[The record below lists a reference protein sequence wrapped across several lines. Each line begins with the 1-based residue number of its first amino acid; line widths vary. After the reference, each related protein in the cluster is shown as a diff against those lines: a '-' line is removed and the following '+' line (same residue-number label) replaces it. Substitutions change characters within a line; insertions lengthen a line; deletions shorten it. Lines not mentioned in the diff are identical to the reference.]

1 MKLYP
6 RAKARL
12 IEQGHPAETV
22 EAWPPLHVILL
33 DQHQQF
39 RAVSDSIFKWTYIPY
54 TQARNGL
61 KQADQAM
68 SQLHQQDGA
77 AMATPFLIFL
87 PRQRICFLDARLA
100 GHRDAALHRGDS
112 DVRGDHGGKLP
123 RSLAEI
129 TAVPLPTDP
138 LNGGA
143 FHYEL
148 AGGKAILESAIPPD
162 GGPKDGLRYEITL
175 R

>member
-1 MKLYP
+1 
-6 RAKARL
+6 
-12 IEQGHPAETV
+12 
-22 EAWPPLHVILL
+22 
-33 DQHQQF
+33 
-39 RAVSDSIFKWTYIPY
+39 
-54 TQARNGL
+54 
-61 KQADQAM
+61 
-68 SQLHQQDGA
+68 
-77 AMATPFLIFL
+77 MANPFLIFL
-87 PRQRICFLDARLA
+87 PAIQRICFLDARLA
-100 GHRDAALHRGDS
+100 RDIAMLRCIEAIRMYAA
-112 DVRGDHGGKLP
+112 DHGGKLP